1 MTILVTE
8 NCRLCRFTECVAV
21 CPVACFHADD
31 DMVYIDNDV
40 CIDCR
45 ACIPVCPVKAIL
57 AEEDL
62 AVPSSHAGVFALP
75 SLYEG
80 FGLPLPAA
88 TACGA
93 PVVCSNAGPLPEVA
107 GDAALFLK
115 PEDPVEW
122 AATMLDVL
130 MNTSLRA
137 ELRRRGFARA
147 KEFVWQR
154 SAQATREVYR
164 EALLA

>member
-62 AVPSSHAGVFALP
+62 AESQIHWIEVNAEKSKSLP
-75 SLYEG
+75 VVEDKQP
-80 FGLPLPAA
+80 PLP
-88 TACGA
+88 TAE
-93 PVVCSNAGPLPEVA
+93 SR
-107 GDAALFLK
+107 
-115 PEDPVEW
+115 
-122 AATMLDVL
+122 
-130 MNTSLRA
+130 RA
-137 ELRRRGFARA
+137 ELG
-147 KEFVWQR
+147 
-154 SAQATREVYR
+154 Y
-164 EALLA
+164 

>member
-1 MTILVTE
+1 MTGPSQVARGAGAGRFQGAHMTILVTE

-62 AVPSSHAGVFALP
+62 AESQIHWVEVNAEKAKSLPALEDKQP
-75 SLYEG
+75 
-80 FGLPLPAA
+80 PLP
-88 TACGA
+88 TAE
-93 PVVCSNAGPLPEVA
+93 S
-107 GDAALFLK
+107 
-115 PEDPVEW
+115 
-122 AATMLDVL
+122 
-130 MNTSLRA
+130 R
-137 ELRRRGFARA
+137 
-147 KEFVWQR
+147 
-154 SAQATREVYR
+154 
-164 EALLA
+164 